1 MSDNYINEINR
12 MIAKLD
18 MEADERFI
26 RQIYA
31 ILRRHEEKRN
41 EKALSQQDA

>member
-1 MSDNYINEINR
+1 MRNNYIDEILA
-12 MIAKLD
+12 MLD
-18 MEADERFI
+18 RLDETDERFI

-31 ILRRHEEKRN
+31 ILYRHEEKRK